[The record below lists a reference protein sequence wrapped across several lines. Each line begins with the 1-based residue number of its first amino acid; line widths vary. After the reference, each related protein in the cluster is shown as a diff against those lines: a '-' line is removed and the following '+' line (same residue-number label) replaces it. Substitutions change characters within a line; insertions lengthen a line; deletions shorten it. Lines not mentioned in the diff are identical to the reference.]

1 MSGPHNMLW
10 APWGELLVGSFNSGG
25 VVSRFRF
32 DAAGNAIPNG
42 VITGNGI
49 NAPGSLAF
57 LDNGDL
63 IIFNAGASTASRFRF
78 DAAHQAIANGTL
90 VMPYRAIYAANV
102 AQMPAMMAVI
112 GEGSLPCL
120 GGTLSMSLVG
130 ASAQFQYQWYR
141 DGVPI
146 SLDENATAQSDTL
159 VMASLQAADAGS
171 YSCDV
176 TTSCGSAMS
185 NVVSLALC
193 PGDFNCDGGV
203 DGQDIDSFFGTWESG
218 LPAADVNADGGIDG
232 GDVSAFFERWEAG
245 C

>member
-10 APWGELLVGSFNSGG
+10 APWGELLVGSFTSGG

-57 LDNGDL
+57 SDNGDL
-63 IIFNAGASTASRFRF
+63 IVFNSAAPTASRFRF

-90 VMPYRAIYAANV
+90 TMPYRAIYAAKLG
-102 AQMPAMMAVI
+102 QMPAMVAVI
-112 GEGSLPCL
+112 GDGSSPCL

-146 SLDENATAQSDTL
+146 SLEENATAQMDTL
-159 VMASLQAADAGS
+159 TIAGIQAVDAGE
-171 YSCDV
+171 YSCNV
-176 TTSCGSAMS
+176 ITSCGSAMS
-185 NVVSLALC
+185 NSLGVAFC
-193 PGDFNCDGGV
+193 QGDFNCDGGV
-203 DGQDIDSFFGTWESG
+203 DGLDVDAFFTQWENGSQT
-218 LPAADVNADGGIDG
+218 ADLNADGGVDG